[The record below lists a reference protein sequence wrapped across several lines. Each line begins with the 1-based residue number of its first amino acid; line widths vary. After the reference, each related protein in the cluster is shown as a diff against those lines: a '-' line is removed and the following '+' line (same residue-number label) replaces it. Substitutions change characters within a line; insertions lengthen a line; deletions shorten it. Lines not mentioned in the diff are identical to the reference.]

1 MMFILYLF
9 QEEGNNIFSWL
20 ERGQLRDKCTIIPSI
35 DRETLRE
42 WLGTVFK
49 SEEDGYQPPG
59 EDVRLEMIRES
70 QRSPQKVQFMCPEMD
85 RT

>member
-1 MMFILYLF
+1 M
-9 QEEGNNIFSWL
+9 
-20 ERGQLRDKCTIIPSI
+20 ERGQLRDKCSIIPSI

-42 WLGTVFK
+42 WLVTVFK

-59 EDVRLEMIRES
+59 EDVQLEMIRES
-70 QRSPQKVQFMCPEMD
+70 SRSPHTVQFMCPEMD